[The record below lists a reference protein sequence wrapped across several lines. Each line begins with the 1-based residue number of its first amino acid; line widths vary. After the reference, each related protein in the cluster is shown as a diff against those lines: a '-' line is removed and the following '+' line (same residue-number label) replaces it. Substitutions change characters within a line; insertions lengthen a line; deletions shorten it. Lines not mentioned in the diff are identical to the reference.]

1 MACRDLEKGRVAAAR
16 IVAED
21 IAGTLDVMVLDLADL
36 ASVRS
41 FSGAFHVRFDRLDL
55 LINNAGVMWPPA
67 SKTANAFEL
76 QFGTNHLGHFA
87 LTARLL
93 DLLRR
98 TSRSRVVTVS
108 SVSHR
113 FGTIDFDDLHW
124 ESRPY
129 RPNRAYGQ
137 SKLANL
143 LFAYELQR
151 RLDLARIETISV
163 AAHPGYTSTDLQ
175 RYSGV
180 HRLSLLSHGIS
191 NLGGL
196 NLLCLLEWFCHKSFK
211 TQEIQAVAHHNT
223 VFGQFLALLPR
234 HEFDAE
240 SREHQRGQR
249 LRVMSRWAQFVALGL
264 GQVTG
269 RQSLRDIV
277 ANLQVQSSKLYHLG
291 VRTVSRSSLARV
303 NAEQPYTLY
312 EAVFSRLL
320 SRCQQQAPGHRFRFK
335 HKLYAVDASTIDLCL
350 ALFPWATFRRTK
362 AAVKL
367 HVGLDQA
374 GQLPSFV
381 SLTEGKRGDV
391 TVARTWRFP
400 AGSVVVADRA
410 YLDFKWLHQLQTR
423 SVTFVT
429 RLKRG
434 VRYRVTHEHDFRP
447 ETGVLADQRIELT
460 SARSGK
466 AYPDPLRRVV
476 YRDPQTKNRYV
487 FVTNNTTWVAKT
499 IADIYKS
506 RWQIE
511 LFFKWIKQ
519 HLKVKRFIGRSK
531 NAVWTQLW
539 IATCMYLLLAYLK
552 FVLRLRWSLNQ
563 MLQVLQLNIFERRPL
578 HELFTTHAPPDPDRP
593 QLALA
598 WT

>member
-1 MACRDLEKGRVAAAR
+1 M
-16 IVAED
+16 
-21 IAGTLDVMVLDLADL
+21 
-36 ASVRS
+36 
-41 FSGAFHVRFDRLDL
+41 
-55 LINNAGVMWPPA
+55 
-67 SKTANAFEL
+67 
-76 QFGTNHLGHFA
+76 
-87 LTARLL
+87 
-93 DLLRR
+93 
-98 TSRSRVVTVS
+98 
-108 SVSHR
+108 
-113 FGTIDFDDLHW
+113 
-124 ESRPY
+124 
-129 RPNRAYGQ
+129 
-137 SKLANL
+137 
-143 LFAYELQR
+143 
-151 RLDLARIETISV
+151 
-163 AAHPGYTSTDLQ
+163 
-175 RYSGV
+175 
-180 HRLSLLSHGIS
+180 
-191 NLGGL
+191 
-196 NLLCLLEWFCHKSFK
+196 
-211 TQEIQAVAHHNT
+211 AHHNT
-223 VFGQFLALLPR
+223 VFGQLLALLPR

-249 LRVMSRWAQFVALGL
+249 LRVMSRWAQFVAVGL
-264 GQVTG
+264 GQLTG

-320 SRCQQQAPGHRFRFK
+320 SRCQQQAPGHGFRFK

-350 ALFPWATFRRTK
+350 AVFPWATFRRTK

-410 YLDFKWLHQLQTR
+410 YLDFKWLHQLQTG

-434 VRYRVTHEHDFRP
+434 VRYRVTHEHDVRP